1 MNLLPIK
8 TYDASRVPLP
18 VAVGTDFVQGND
30 LTLMEKRMSRLQ
42 FSEPYF
48 RQRGFDNTRVEKEPL
63 RFSEHMTAIRSHE
76 MTDYGRRRYRD
87 TRKMKVEFTEKIK
100 EIAMRQKREEEE
112 ARKNKK
118 DKRARWWHRT
128 RGGDQREPIK
138 LLRYTNLTMIPESL
152 LMSKDVVILQLTGAR
167 LGDAAMNWVGAFIT
181 QCYTLKRLVLQ
192 GNYITEEGVE
202 HLVEGIRS
210 SKSLMELDLSFNP
223 IGDNSIELLCNALL
237 ENNKYS
243 RLYLLNVSCCE
254 LTSNAGFQ
262 LGRMMH
268 EFKHLQCLL
277 AWRNQ
282 LGIANGATISGAG
295 YILDELRHSPHM
307 RLLNLTANN
316 ITDKE
321 ASDHAASLER
331 ATRRVTVANLERHQR
346 MRHIEQLRAEVAS
359 RKAKLTGRNMEE
371 KLAIHRLERQAD
383 QDQQKID
390 MSKKLEERQRT
401 YSERQEIEFIAR
413 VKRQTGADIET
424 KQLPCRVILA
434 ANSVS
439 PITMRR
445 LSRYYSTDAVPDAEG
460 FVNSTRR
467 YDNLII
473 PRRKIGEEHAGLREE
488 DSFDPHNV
496 LPWDMVSDPQLD
508 YERRQAL
515 LQWKEEER
523 IREEQMV
530 LADFNKF
537 AVLDATKMTPEER
550 AKLGSGFNLA
560 SGVGSRVKL
569 VQDPAKA
576 ALQKAADAK
585 AEEERKARIRQQ
597 YGKAKSEVE
606 TSSAAVEAREHYQ
619 PKRLQDTT
627 ILQRSQSKMDGD
639 GPIAIV
645 VDPSGLS
652 PQTTLNRVTNRGGV
666 EDGEIGAFVEMD
678 EAGLMQHKMNERMS
692 ELRVH
697 LDQRS
702 NRGSSRGSTPS
713 MLTPTV
719 EAGPLH
725 DVLEAMN
732 VIRAAWEDM
741 KRLGEVGSPSDDDL
755 RRREEICNSLV
766 GKKQHLVQLLNVPDV
781 STCEIVAGSDV
792 STCIEQFLDDIIKET
807 DSTPGNV
814 ELVAAMLDRLKQL
827 PFSKITADRGLVAI
841 AASDGSEQYFST
853 LLTIPG
859 HEFDVGEVC
868 AACFYNQTC
877 RISLTLILLQFVDL
891 APYVEEVGEM
901 LREFVADIASE
912 KRSIPRE
919 NRILKSVLLKLLL
932 SMDWLK
938 LDVTKP
944 GTDGQ
949 SLFTRA
955 LYEGDEDV
963 VEMIVSE
970 PHRVVDIN
978 APLPDGSTALMQAV
992 MGNNA
997 SIVQSLFAAFPS
1009 VDVSIRGENGNALD
1023 LAIGLSRDVKIVN
1036 LLRERGAQP
1045 SGARVDKDALSAKKI
1060 MMKVRSPAPS
1070 NDGGSRP
1077 GSS

>member
-1 MNLLPIK
+1 MK
-8 TYDASRVPLP
+8 TYDMSRLPLN
-18 VAVGTDFVQGND
+18 VAVGTDFLEGND

-48 RQRGFDNTRVEKEPL
+48 RQRGFDNIRVEKEPL
-63 RFSEHMTAIRSHE
+63 RFSEHMTAVRSHE

-243 RLYLLNVSCCE
+243 KLYLLNVSCCE
-254 LTSNAGFQ
+254 LTSTSGFQ
-262 LGRMMH
+262 LGRLMH
-268 EFKHLQCLL
+268 EFKHLECLL

-307 RLLNLTANN
+307 RLLNLTGNN

-321 ASDHAASLER
+321 ASDHASALER

-346 MRHIEQLRAEVAS
+346 TRHIEQLRAEVAS

-383 QDQQKID
+383 QEQQKID
-390 MSKKLEERQRT
+390 MGKKLEERQRT
-401 YSERQEIEFIAR
+401 YAERQELEFIVR

-424 KQLPCRVILA
+424 KQRPCRVILA
-434 ANSVS
+434 ANSVG
-439 PITMRR
+439 PTTMRR

-460 FVNSTRR
+460 FVNATRR
-467 YDNLII
+467 YDHLVV
-473 PRRKIGEEHAGLREE
+473 PRRKIGEEHGELRDE
-488 DSFDPHNV
+488 DGFDAHNV
-496 LPWDMVSDPQLD
+496 LPWDTQSDAQTD
-508 YERRQAL
+508 FERRQAL

-530 LADFNKF
+530 LQVFNKF

-550 AKLGSGFNLA
+550 AKLGNGFNLA

-569 VQDPAKA
+569 VKDPVKA
-576 ALQKAADAK
+576 AIQKEADAK

-597 YGKAKSEVE
+597 YGKVKVEVE
-606 TSSAAVEAREHYQ
+606 SSSSAVEVREHYQ
-619 PKRLQDTT
+619 PKRLKDTT
-627 ILQRSQSKMDGD
+627 ILQRTQSNIDGD

-645 VDPSGLS
+645 VDPSGL
-652 PQTTLNRVTNRGGV
+652 QMQHTLSRVTSQGGV
-666 EDGEIGAFVEMD
+666 EDSDMGAFVEMD

-702 NRGSSRGSTPS
+702 NRGSSRGTTPS
-713 MLTPTV
+713 ILTPTV

-725 DVLEAMN
+725 DVLEAIQA
-732 VIRAAWEDM
+732 IRAAWEEM
-741 KRLGEVGSPSDDDL
+741 KKLGEVGSPSHEDL
-755 RRREEICNSLV
+755 RCREEVRNTLV
-766 GKKQHLVQLLNVPDV
+766 GKKQHFVQLLKAPAVG
-781 STCEIVAGSDV
+781 TCEIAPGSEVA
-792 STCIEQFLDDIIKET
+792 TCFEQFLEDIIKET

-814 ELVAAMLDRLKQL
+814 EVVTAMLDHLKQL
-827 PFSKITADRGLVAI
+827 PYSKIMAERGLVAI
-841 AASDGSEQYFST
+841 AASDGSDQFFST

-877 RISLTLILLQFVDL
+877 RISLTLILLQFIDL

-919 NRILKSVLLKLLL
+919 NRVLKSVLLKLLL

-938 LDVTKP
+938 LEVDKP

-955 LYEGDEDV
+955 LYEGDVDV
-963 VEMIVSE
+963 VEMIASE
-970 PHRVVDIN
+970 PHRVRDIN
-978 APLPDGSTALMQAV
+978 ALLPDGSTALMQAV
-992 MGNNA
+992 LGNNV
-997 SIVQSLFAAFPS
+997 SIVQSLFTSFPN

-1023 LAIGLSRDVKIVN
+1023 LAIGLSRDVKIVS

-1045 SGARVDKDALSAKKI
+1045 SGARVDKDALSARKI
-1060 MMKVRSPAPS
+1060 MMKMKSPVPS
-1070 NDGGSRP
+1070 NEGGGSRP